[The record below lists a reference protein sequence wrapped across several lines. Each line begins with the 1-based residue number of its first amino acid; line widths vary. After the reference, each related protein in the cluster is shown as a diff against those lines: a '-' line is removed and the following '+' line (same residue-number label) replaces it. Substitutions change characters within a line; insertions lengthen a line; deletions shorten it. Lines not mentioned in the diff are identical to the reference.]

1 MTATQTSPTPSKSV
15 SSQRLE
21 QAVTGLVPP
30 QLGEAVIR
38 SAWPRLSGSRIPGVA
53 WLAQAL
59 IRSIILAPL
68 GWLILLPL
76 FLKKITPFVGKRYVL
91 TNRRLMMVRF
101 GRKKPY
107 REVALADVEDVL
119 IPAGSHNS
127 FYRTATLEIVSGG
140 RVAMRL
146 RGVPEPEGFK
156 RAILGACKAWVPG
169 RTKLP
174 PPELLASAKT
184 K

>member
-1 MTATQTSPTPSKSV
+1 MTATQTSATPAK
-15 SSQRLE
+15 SQRLE

-38 SAWPRLSGSRIPGVA
+38 VAWPRLSGSRIPG
-53 WLAQAL
+53 LALFAQFC
-59 IRSIILAPL
+59 IQSIILAPV
-68 GWLILLPL
+68 GWLVLLPL
-76 FLKKITPFVGKRYVL
+76 FLKKILIRRRYVL
-91 TNRRLMMVRF
+91 TNRRLLIGRF
-101 GRKKPY
+101 RLKRSI
-107 REVALADVEDVL
+107 REVALADIEDVL
-119 IPAGSHNS
+119 IPEGSYNS
-127 FYRTATLEIVSGG
+127 FYRTATLEIVAAGH
-140 RVAMRL
+140 VAMRL

>member
-1 MTATQTSPTPSKSV
+1 MTATPTSATPAK
-15 SSQRLE
+15 SQRLE

-38 SAWPRLSGSRIPGVA
+38 VAWPRLSGSRIPG
-53 WLAQAL
+53 LARAAQVC
-59 IRSIILAPL
+59 IRSVILAPV
-68 GWLILLPL
+68 GWLLLAPL
-76 FLKKITPFVGKRYVL
+76 FLKKILPMVGRRYVL
-91 TNRRLMMVRF
+91 TNRRLLIGRF
-101 GRKKPY
+101 GLKKAV
-107 REVALADVEDVL
+107 REVALADIEDVL
-119 IPAGSHNS
+119 IPEGSHNS

-140 RVAMRL
+140 HVAMRL

-174 PPELLASAKT
+174 PPELLASAKA